1 MLTWSA
7 RAFLSW
13 AFCDSVI
20 VELLVD
26 ISISTETNTASTV
39 DGATVGATEG
49 SGLIVGG
56 VLKVGDGVYEGNN
69 VGLWLGT
76 TEGTFVGLGDGG
88 RVYSTTLVSD
98 VIVELSVA
106 FLLAV
111 MFTPV
116 IFALASLSAFVRL
129 PLRAAEVKSNQN
141 VLVKFA
147 TPPA

>member
-7 RAFLSW
+7 RAFLSS

-20 VELLVD
+20 VESLVD

-39 DGATVGATEG
+39 VGATVGATEG
-49 SGLIVGG
+49 PGLIVGR
-56 VLKVGDGVYEGNN
+56 VLKVGDRVYEGND
-69 VGLWLGT
+69 VGLRLGT
-76 TEGTFVGLGDGG
+76 TEGTFVGTGDGG
-88 RVYSTTLVSD
+88 RVYSITIVD
-98 VIVELSVA
+98 EVIVELAVA

-129 PLRAAEVKSNQN
+129 PLRAAEVKSNEK

-147 TPPA
+147 TLPA